1 MRKLLAIA
9 QGIEDAQALQDAL
22 AFANPGQ
29 RRFYELPHVNAL
41 EKLLLR
47 LILPRALFERI
58 DWTPYGAIY
67 LARKEHELA

>member
-9 QGIEDAQALQDAL
+9 HGIEEAQALQEKL
-22 AFANPGQ
+22 AFAYPGQ

-41 EKLLLR
+41 ERLVLR
-47 LILPRALFERI
+47 LILPRALYERI
-58 DWTPYGAIY
+58 QWTPFGAIY